1 MTRRLRSRWGFRSC
15 WIALPAA
22 FLATL
27 LAGCSMVEFGY
38 HQLDWLMLQRIE
50 QWVHLDGAQRQ
61 QLENDI
67 ADLID
72 WHCTTQLQE
81 YSQFLADVKQDFEGG
96 AITPR
101 RVAAHSDRLEGF
113 SYALLEHSTIGASHL
128 LSSLSDRQVAQLDR
142 LFEQRH
148 DEAVRAVRAS
158 ADRDQSRGYAKLATR
173 QWKRWL
179 GSLEAEQRQAIDDWS
194 RAFRPLGDLGID
206 YRSSLLRTLR
216 RLVLEHRGD
225 SEALQTGLRRFL
237 ADMRRAPPA
246 AYAARVDANKQLSIA
261 MVADVGA
268 AADATQIQ
276 HLSNVVQRWRA
287 ELAGIT
293 CR

>member
-1 MTRRLRSRWGFRSC
+1 MARRLRSRPGFRAC
-15 WIALPAA
+15 WITLPAA
-22 FLATL
+22 LLATL
-27 LAGCSMVEFGY
+27 FAGCSMVEFGY

-50 QWVHLDGAQRQ
+50 QWVHLDGPQRQ
-61 QLENDI
+61 QLEDDI

-72 WHCTTQLQE
+72 WHCTTQLPE
-81 YSQFLADVKQDFEGG
+81 YSQFLADVKQNFEGG
-96 AITPR
+96 AITAG
-101 RVAAHSDRLEGF
+101 RVEAHSERLEGYW
-113 SYALLEHSTIGASHL
+113 YALLERSLSGASHL
-128 LSSLSDRQVAQLDR
+128 LSSLSDRQIAQLDR

-148 DEAVRAVRAS
+148 DEAVRALRAS
-158 ADRDQSRGYAKLATR
+158 TDEDPSRGYAKLATR

-206 YRSSLLRTLR
+206 YRSSLLRALR

-225 SEALQTGLRRFL
+225 SEGLQTGLLRLL
-237 ADMRRAPPA
+237 ADTRRAPPT

-276 HLSNVVQRWRA
+276 HLSNVVERWRA
-287 ELAGIT
+287 ELAGIA